1 MHVLPL
7 PKGSPQVN
15 LGKVILCQTLKVFTR
30 NQNSRHTHKKV
41 GQIATPVVVSI
52 QVKGRIN
59 VKVSTASQTRN
70 LSLVVVPGSGPSL
83 LGRDWLKTLLGPEWK
98 EKLLLDWQ
106 AIHKVTAIDLSQI
119 MDKYDH
125 LFNKDLGTFVG
136 VQARIHVPDGTKPC
150 FYKARP
156 VPYAIREKVDHELT
170 KLKAYL
176 GLVNYY
182 GKYIGNVSTLLA
194 PLYKL

>member
-1 MHVLPL
+1 M
-7 PKGSPQVN
+7 
-15 LGKVILCQTLKVFTR
+15 
-30 NQNSRHTHKKV
+30 
-41 GQIATPVVVSI
+41 
-52 QVKGRIN
+52 
-59 VKVSTASQTRN
+59 
-70 LSLVVVPGSGPSL
+70 VVPGSGPSL

-150 FYKARP
+150 FYKARLHHRTL
-156 VPYAIREKVDHELT
+156 VLT
-170 KLKAYL
+170 VHRTAASYL
-176 GLVNYY
+176 GLCTPY
-182 GKYIGNVSTLLA
+182 
-194 PLYKL
+194 